1 MGGDLAGQQLRLKD
15 GSAATRSG
23 ESPISTKTPA
33 PRELHTAWRG
43 LAAEMVVRCL
53 TGATGAAHLAPKIGG
68 AAEVMGFI

>member
-23 ESPISTKTPA
+23 ESPISTRTPA

-43 LAAEMVVRCL
+43 VAAEMVR
-53 TGATGAAHLAPKIGG
+53 
-68 AAEVMGFI
+68 